1 MHQAAAKYWNQIAET
16 QTLATEWA
24 QQMFPLPQEQ
34 LDLALENEE
43 QRVAALAGGD
53 QVVAAAY
60 LKVMPLLWEREAIS
74 RYLREIPSLY
84 SAIPPIPSLTEAVQM
99 AANDFQM
106 SESQLLTLSKLLRRR
121 PT

>member
-16 QTLATEWA
+16 QPLATAWA
-24 QQMFPLPQEQ
+24 QQMFPLPQAQ

-43 QRVAALAGGD
+43 ARVAALAGGD
-53 QVVAAAY
+53 RAVAVAY
-60 LKVMPLLWEREAIS
+60 LKLMPLLWEREAIS

-84 SAIPPIPSLTEAVQM
+84 SAIPPIPSLSEALQM

-106 SESQLLTLSKLLRRR
+106 TESQLSMLSKLLRRR